1 MAGNEEQQHKHP
13 QSALAGVENGAEW
26 QENNLAEQAHEHGRQ
41 CGERIEL
48 ALAFAFVLFADGIR
62 RSSYMVG
69 EGRDQSVGRQ
79 RWDGSGGTATV
90 DYLIGRDVRRQ
101 VDFKRSR
108 RTASAAFTAPL
119 GARPCNISAACV
131 TVSSA

>member
-90 DYLIGRDVRRQ
+90 DYLVPDRKPCLSLWGCQFFRRE
-101 VDFKRSR
+101 DLCR
-108 RTASAAFTAPL
+108 R
-119 GARPCNISAACV
+119 GC
-131 TVSSA
+131 